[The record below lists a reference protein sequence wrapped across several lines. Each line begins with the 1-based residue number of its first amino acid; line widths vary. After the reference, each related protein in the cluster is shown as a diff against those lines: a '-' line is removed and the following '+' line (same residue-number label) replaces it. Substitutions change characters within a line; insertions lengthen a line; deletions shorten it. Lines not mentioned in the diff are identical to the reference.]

1 MESGW
6 TPRGK
11 YFLPGFSSMIPEGF
25 PKDLYAFQV
34 PRSLQPILE
43 HRSRDAFALSF
54 HS

>member
-6 TPRGK
+6 TPKGK
-11 YFLPGFSSMIPEGF
+11 SFLPGLSSLIPDGF
-25 PKDLYAFQV
+25 TKNLYAFQV
-34 PRSLQPILE
+34 PRSLQPFLE